1 MIKRCLEA
9 TAACEDENI
18 GMATETMM
26 DIVQWL
32 LAKNIIQ
39 QQHTFVYFMCPD
51 FSREAI
57 ITSQNLDTLP
67 GSHDNNRNEF
77 KIILK
82 DNPIILLV
90 KSRVSSQFPSE
101 SPSKVNSY

>member
-1 MIKRCLEA
+1 MKTADLDA

-39 QQHTFVYFMCPD
+39 QQHTFIYFMCPD
-51 FSREAI
+51 FSKEAI
-57 ITSQNLDTLP
+57 ISNSQYLDTLP
-67 GSHDNNRNEF
+67 GSHDNNRKEF
-77 KIILK
+77 LP
-82 DNPIILLV
+82 N
-90 KSRVSSQFPSE
+90 
-101 SPSKVNSY
+101 

>member
-1 MIKRCLEA
+1 
-9 TAACEDENI
+9 
-18 GMATETMM
+18 MAIETMM

-57 ITSQNLDTLP
+57 VTSQNLDTLP

-77 KIILK
+77 NYQNLWANHIKAWAMDSRTVGTDFWYEILFGTT
-82 DNPIILLV
+82 N
-90 KSRVSSQFPSE
+90 Q
-101 SPSKVNSY
+101 N